1 MSHNRPHR
9 VYMTFFLMGGWQVQF
24 LSSDFRTALP
34 NKLTLADPEKIREW
48 AMQGLA
54 ISTPESWQMFQHAID
69 TGKGGIHLK
78 LTRNQFHDLAKRL
91 SMRVTQRPGT

>member
-1 MSHNRPHR
+1 MSHNRPHH
-9 VYMTFFLMGGWQVQF
+9 VHMTFFLLGGWRVQF
-24 LSSDFRTALP
+24 LSPDLRTALP
-34 NKLTLADPEKIREW
+34 NKLTLADPERIREW

-78 LTRNQFHDLAKRL
+78 LIRNQFHDLAERL
-91 SMRVTQRPGT
+91 STRVT